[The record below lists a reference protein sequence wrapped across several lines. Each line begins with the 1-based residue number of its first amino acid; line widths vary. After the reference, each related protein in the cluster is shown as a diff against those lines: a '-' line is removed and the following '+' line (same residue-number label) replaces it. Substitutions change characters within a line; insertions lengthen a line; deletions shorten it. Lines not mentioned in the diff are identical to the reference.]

1 MQINLAFLRTGTKN
15 KEYIRKK
22 SRQAALEIGVTTE
35 LHIVVSVQ
43 RLHILRMRH
52 LDSLQ
57 LTRFVELLTTTELF
71 YDTRL
76 IEFAF
81 EFLNRALD
89 VITFFNRN
97 DNHCIHLLSSYPG
110 PGSNRHGFPLVFET
124 NASTYSAT
132 WAFAFGKKVA
142 VVYTAPLNKRATS
155 ASALPKN

>member
-1 MQINLAFLRTGTKN
+1 MRSFL
-15 KEYIRKK
+15 
-22 SRQAALEIGVTTE
+22 

-71 YDTRL
+71 NDTRL

-89 VITFFNRN
+89 VLTFFNRN
-97 DNHCIHLLSSYPG
+97 DNHCIHLLSLALILA
-110 PGSNRHGFPLVFET
+110 RLR
-124 NASTYSAT
+124 ALRLYSAT
-132 WAFAFGKKVA
+132 YCATLFTVVNATLVYAGRLFLF
-142 VVYTAPLNKRATS
+142 VVYVYFFAKIKR
-155 ASALPKN
+155 